1 MTDTVNVLPHLKE
14 LRSAWKQQDFQF
26 TKEQQEEY
34 DILIIARQERIKFF
48 KENGLVSKGSKVV
61 DSREVD

>member
-14 LRSAWKQQDFQF
+14 LRDSWKQQDFQF
-26 TKEQQEEY
+26 TKEQQEKY